1 MTIEDKDIIIEQLK
15 HEITDLK
22 ENALQYNEHITTEAK
37 TIEKLQKRNQK
48 IENGLLTFISE
59 IGYEIENQ

>member
-15 HEITDLK
+15 HEITELK
-22 ENALQYNEHITTEAK
+22 ENALQYNEHITKEAK

-48 IENGLLTFISE
+48 I
-59 IGYEIENQ
+59 

>member
-15 HEITDLK
+15 HEITELK

-48 IENGLLTFISE
+48 I
-59 IGYEIENQ
+59 